1 MYYVSIFAIGVLFSL
16 GLGLSGMTQP
26 EKVTG
31 FLNVTGGKNWDP
43 SLIMVML
50 GAVSTFFVAQWLI
63 LKTRRQA
70 MCGHRF
76 DLPTNRKIDSR
87 LITGAAIFGIGWG
100 MIGFCP
106 GPALVASTGDG
117 GHLMWIFLVS
127 MSAGMYLYS
136 TLDQRFK
143 EQPDG
148 GAGPMDA
155 GVEKAPSVAGS
166 RNTKPEAA

>member
-31 FLNVTGGKNWDP
+31 FLNVTGGENWDP

-50 GAVSTFFVAQWLI
+50 GAVTTFFVAQWLI
-63 LKTRRQA
+63 MRTRKQA
-70 MCGHRF
+70 MCGHKF
-76 DLPTNRKIDSR
+76 ELPTNRTIDSR
-87 LITGAAIFGIGWG
+87 LIGGAATFGIGWG
-100 MIGFCP
+100 LIGFCP
-106 GPALVASTGDG
+106 GPALVASTGEG

-148 GAGPMDA
+148 GAGIMDA
-155 GVEKAPSVAGS
+155 APANDKTAVEAG
-166 RNTKPEAA
+166 NAEPKTA